1 MRYIFALIT
10 YLLIFGC
17 SSIQQK
23 EKLIGNWSS
32 INSSNEINLEFYDD
46 SLIIEQWN
54 VRNSF
59 KWDIDDSFIY
69 FDSLRAEKNEKG
81 KNYNYKLVNDTLFL
95 RESKNDNNFLKLLRI
110 NNAFDYFNKSLKLNL
125 PSKSNLI
132 PVLNEDFAYKLYL
145 YNDNENNVI
154 LKTEDNIFL
163 GINDLERDINLHIA
177 STELSN
183 IHKINVILFADK
195 NVSKSDILKI
205 KKTIKEVNNIK
216 IFQIFTND
224 EVDYEKYNLKQKIKW
239 YGILE

>member
-54 VRNSF
+54 VRNNF

-69 FDSLRAEKNEKG
+69 FDSLRAEKNEKK

-132 PVLNEDFAYKLYL
+132 PVLNEDFAYKLYV

-163 GINDLERDINLHIA
+163 GTNDLERDINLHIA

-183 IHKINVILFADK
+183 VHKINVILFADK

-205 KKTIKEVNNIK
+205 KKTIKEVDNIK